1 MDGPR
6 PFPEAPYGYEREAV
20 ERFVEAADRERAE
33 LAGRLE
39 ETLRERDALEQE
51 LAALRGELDA
61 TKAAMPQIAELQ
73 ARLEGL
79 EGEYAKRV
87 RALEAILASAAREVA
102 ERREGSLSSDD
113 DEIPETPV
121 IRGSWG
127 WAPAASDDG

>member
-1 MDGPR
+1 MNRPR
-6 PFPEAPYGYEREAV
+6 PFPEAPHGYDREAV
-20 ERFVEAADRERAE
+20 DEFVEAADRERAE

-39 ETLRERDALEQE
+39 ETRRERDALEQE

-79 EGEYAKRV
+79 EGEYARRV
-87 RALEAILASAAREVA
+87 RALEAILASAAQEVA

-113 DEIPETPV
+113 NTTPEAPV

-127 WAPAASDDG
+127 WAPSGSDDG